1 MSYSQLGQEKYL
13 NENFFKNKTNGVFV
27 DIGAHDG
34 ITLSNTKF
42 FEELGWQGICVE
54 PIPEI
59 FEKLKINR
67 KCICEQYAVTDEDG
81 IGEFLVLKGWTEM
94 LSGLANEYVQSHVNR
109 INAEISERGGSKEII
124 PINTIKLQTLL
135 DRHNITY
142 IDYLSVD
149 TEGNEL
155 KILKSIDFNKTKV
168 FSITVENNYNISDF
182 KDYLI
187 PLGFRYETNLTQ
199 DEVFI
204 NIKI

>member
-67 KCICEQYAVTDEDG
+67 KCICEQYAVSDEDG

-204 NIKI
+204 NTKI

>member
-1 MSYSQLGQEKYL
+1 MNYSQLGQEKYL
-13 NENFFKNKTNGVFV
+13 NENFFKNKTNGVYV

-67 KCICEQYAVTDEDG
+67 KCICEQYAVSDEDG

-135 DRHNITY
+135 NRHNITY

-149 TEGNEL
+149 T
-155 KILKSIDFNKTKV
+155 
-168 FSITVENNYNISDF
+168 
-182 KDYLI
+182 
-187 PLGFRYETNLTQ
+187 
-199 DEVFI
+199 
-204 NIKI
+204 